1 MLTKPFTQ
9 EQLVEAAT
17 RLIQPPAM
25 TVRLRE

>member
-17 RLIQPPAM
+17 QLIQLPAM
-25 TVRLRE
+25 MVRLRE